1 MERARQQPDFSQ
13 VAHNFR
19 DAAEHFERCENL
31 PAVDGGA
38 RLLERMELMM
48 ERFTALEQTM
58 NRRFDQVD
66 RRMDGLDRKVIVS
79 NRNAVVRAR
88 NGTVVRGDM
97 DLVPLHS
104 VLTGEVIDGFPRN
117 VNQMERL
124 HARDVDQL
132 LLHVGESVV
141 GSAAEKKK
149 NLKFATGLVTREL

>member
-1 MERARQQPDFSQ
+1 MDQPDFSQ

-19 DAAEHFERCENL
+19 DAATHFERCGNL

-38 RLLERMELMM
+38 RLMQRMD
-48 ERFTALEQTM
+48 AVLEQLALL
-58 NRRFDQVD
+58 NRKVDGLD
-66 RRMDGLDRKVIVS
+66 RRMDSLDRKVTVS

-104 VLTGEVIDGFPRN
+104 VLTGEVIEGFPGN
-117 VNQMERL
+117 VDQLERL

-132 LLHVGESVV
+132 LRHMGESVV
-141 GSAAEKKK
+141 GSAAEKKRS
-149 NLKFATGLVTREL
+149 LKFACGLVTREL

>member
-117 VNQMERL
+117 HEMWTSYCSTWENP
-124 HARDVDQL
+124 
-132 LLHVGESVV
+132 S